1 MIGCFIEDWTDWTLT
16 NVDDEVKC
24 YFNNTRA
31 ITMHAI
37 LCLCVSFIRDN
48 HQIPLSSPSPSG
60 PMICIIRCI
69 VIIISIVLFFFW
81 NYVCFLFFIIFM
93 HYHYHEYCS
102 FLYIYMH
109 ILLYYVHVQYV
120 QI

>member
-69 VIIISIVLFFFW
+69 VIIISIVLFFSETMCVS
-81 NYVCFLFFIIFM
+81 YSL
-93 HYHYHEYCS
+93 S
-102 FLYIYMH
+102 FLCITIIMNIVHSYIYMH